1 MNALLTT
8 TSLTVRFGGVVAVD
22 KVSLAIEPKR
32 LYGLI
37 GPNGSGKSTLLGT
50 ISRLTQSTEGAMS
63 FRQKDYTTL
72 PAFEVARMGIARTF
86 QTVRLLPSLSVMDN
100 VMLGADFRFFGSG
113 IFRPWLI
120 PGWST
125 SRERAAHAAA
135 EKALARLGIEEYSPM
150 KPDVLPYGIQRRVE
164 IARALAGQPHLLLL
178 DEPTAGMTQ
187 TERAEIGALLRRLC
201 DEGLTQI
208 LVDHDVGL
216 MVDIC
221 DEIYV
226 MNSGRILAQGAPAQV
241 VQRADVQEAYLGRR
255 RK

>member
-8 TSLTVRFGGVVAVD
+8 SALTVRFGGVVAVN

-37 GPNGSGKSTLLGT
+37 GPNGSGKSTLLGA
-50 ISRLTQSTEGAMS
+50 ISRLTKTTEGTMA
-63 FRQKDYTTL
+63 FRQRDYTTL

-86 QTVRLLPSLSVMDN
+86 QTVRLLPSLSVIDN
-100 VMLGADFRFFGSG
+100 VKLGADFRHFGSD
-113 IFRPWLI
+113 IFLPWLV

-135 EKALARLGIEEYSPM
+135 ENALARLGIEEYKQM

-164 IARALAGQPHLLLL
+164 IARALAGGPDLLML
-178 DEPTAGMTQ
+178 DEPTAGMTK
-187 TERAEIGALLRRLC
+187 TEREEIGTLLRRLC
-201 DEGLTQI
+201 NEGLTQI

-216 MVDIC
+216 VVDVC

-226 MNSGRILAQGAPAQV
+226 MNSGGIMAQGAPSEV

-255 RK
+255 HK

>member
-1 MNALLTT
+1 MAGQSEGAEATVNALLTT

-100 VMLGADFRFFGSG
+100 VMLGADFRYFGSG

-125 SRERAAHAAA
+125 SRERWPANSAPTRAPT
-135 EKALARLGIEEYSPM
+135 YS
-150 KPDVLPYGIQRRVE
+150 
-164 IARALAGQPHLLLL
+164 
-178 DEPTAGMTQ
+178 
-187 TERAEIGALLRRLC
+187 
-201 DEGLTQI
+201 
-208 LVDHDVGL
+208 
-216 MVDIC
+216 
-221 DEIYV
+221 
-226 MNSGRILAQGAPAQV
+226 S
-241 VQRADVQEAYLGRR
+241 GRR
-255 RK
+255 RRKARSRVGAATSRRRTRKPAA